1 MYERVRK
8 AEIQVHRLEQ
18 MASKR
23 KKTMTIRSYQ
33 IPRRL
38 RVIAAAIGVAALA
51 CAASAQAEPQ
61 IKSAVNEA
69 NRVTLEGNVRPE
81 VSAANDRGRVADGMR
96 LDGMQLLLQRPAA
109 KEAQFTALIDE
120 LHDPSSKLYHQW
132 LTSDDIARRFSTDPQ
147 DRKTIENWLTSHGF
161 SVDGESNNGM
171 IIPFSGTAGEIASA
185 FHTEIHNLSVNG
197 VRRFANVSDPQIPA
211 AFAPVVAGVVS
222 LHNFP
227 PQMMHEKPTTEAQ
240 RRAAM
245 KGGPRATFTCGSN
258 TCIGV
263 TPSDLATIYNLNPVF
278 NSGVTGKGVSLVV
291 IEDTFVFNKA
301 DWTTF
306 RKKLGL
312 ASFKDGSF
320 TEVAPSGKVKCATPD
335 VNGAEGEAIL
345 DAEWASA
352 AAPNA
357 TIKLAA
363 CADTSTTF
371 GGLLALENI
380 IDGKSPPPVISM
392 SYGECEA
399 GSGAAA
405 NKAFD
410 TIFKQGVAEGVS
422 IFVSSGD
429 NDAAVCDNRGAVPSS
444 SKFGIA
450 VNGWGSSIYDVSV
463 GGTDFAD
470 TFEGTTKNYWSA
482 KNSATYGSAKSYVP
496 EIPWNDSCASALT
509 ALYAKA
515 TGFAGNGQPY
525 GKKGLCNAMVA
536 KGASDDW
543 FLVNIVGGS
552 GGPSACA
559 TGKPASG
566 SPQGGSCKGYAK
578 PAWQKGFLGN
588 PGDQV
593 RDLPDVSLFAADPAV
608 WGHTY
613 LFCDSDG
620 QPPGGCSGAPTNWD
634 ESGGTSFAS
643 PIWAGFQ
650 ALIVQKQKGKPQG
663 NPNPVLYRLAAKE
676 YGKSGDA
683 SCNSTGKKVAS
694 SCIFYDVTAGDDDA
708 VCVSGGLDCY
718 DPAGKAGVLSTNK
731 KKYAPAFST
740 GKGWD
745 FATGIGTVN
754 VANLIKNWP

>member
-1 MYERVRK
+1 
-8 AEIQVHRLEQ
+8 
-18 MASKR
+18 
-23 KKTMTIRSYQ
+23 
-33 IPRRL
+33 
-38 RVIAAAIGVAALA
+38 
-51 CAASAQAEPQ
+51 
-61 IKSAVNEA
+61 
-69 NRVTLEGNVRPE
+69 
-81 VSAANDRGRVADGMR
+81 MR

-109 KEAQFTALIDE
+109 KEAQLTALIDA
-120 LHDPSSKLYHQW
+120 LHDPSSRLYHQW
-132 LTSDDIARRFSTDPQ
+132 LTSDDIARRFGTDPQ

-161 SVDGESNNGM
+161 SVDGESNNGL
-171 IIPFSGTAGEIASA
+171 IISFSGTAGEIASA

-227 PQMMHEKPTTEAQ
+227 PQMMHEKPMTEAQ
-240 RRAAM
+240 RKAAM
-245 KGGPRATFTCGSN
+245 KGHPRATVGCGSN

-263 TPSDLATIYNLNPVF
+263 TPADLAKIYNVNPVF
-278 NSGVTGKGVSLVV
+278 NSGLTGKGVTVVV
-291 IEDTFVFNKA
+291 IEDTFVFNTA

-306 RKKLGL
+306 RKALGL
-312 ASFKDGSF
+312 ASYKNGSF
-320 TEVAPSGKVKCATPD
+320 KEVAPPGNVHCATPD

-357 TIKLAA
+357 AIKLAA

-380 IDGKSPPPVISM
+380 IDGKFPPPVISM

-405 NKAFD
+405 NKAFN

-422 IFVSSGD
+422 IFVSAGD
-429 NDAAVCDNRGAVPSS
+429 NDAAVCDNRGVTPSIS
-444 SKFGIA
+444 QNGIA

-470 TFEGTTKNYWSA
+470 TFEGTTADYWKA
-482 KNSATYGSAKSYVP
+482 KNSGVYETAKSYVP
-496 EIPWNDSCASALT
+496 EIPWNDSCGSALT
-509 ALYAKA
+509 AIYFKA
-515 TGFAGNGQPY
+515 FDLGGNGKTY
-525 GKKGLCNAMVA
+525 GAKGLCNSAA
-536 KGASDDW
+536 NASFW
-543 FLVNIVGGS
+543 LLVDIVGGS

-559 TGKPASG
+559 TGKPANG

-593 RDLPDVSLFAADPAV
+593 RDLPDVSLFAADSSI

-613 LFCDSDG
+613 LFCDSAGSDG
-620 QPPGGCSGAPTNWD
+620 GGCQGAPPNWD
-634 ESGGTSFAS
+634 QSGGTSFAS

-650 ALIVQKQKGKPQG
+650 ALIVEKEKGKPQG
-663 NPNPVLYRLAAKE
+663 NPNPVLYQLAAKE

-683 SCNSTGKKVAS
+683 NCNSTGKKVAS
-694 SCIFYDVTAGDDDA
+694 TCIFYDVTAGDDDA
-708 VCVSGGLDCY
+708 VCKKGALDCY
-718 DPAGKAGVLSTNK
+718 APSGNVGVLSTSK

-740 GKGWD
+740 GIGWD

-754 VANLIKNWP
+754 VANLIKSWP

>member
-1 MYERVRK
+1 MIMKSYK
-8 AEIQVHRLEQ
+8 AQPLVQRLC
-18 MASKR
+18 
-23 KKTMTIRSYQ
+23 TM
-33 IPRRL
+33 
-38 RVIAAAIGVAALA
+38 AAIGVVALT
-51 CAASAQAEPQ
+51 CAVSAQAQPQ
-61 IKSAVNEA
+61 IRGAVNEA

-81 VSAANDRGRVADGMR
+81 VTAANDRGRVADNFR
-96 LDGMQLLLQRPAA
+96 LDGMQLLLQRSPD
-109 KEAQFTALIDE
+109 KEAQLTSLIDQ
-120 LHDPSSKLYHQW
+120 LHDSSSKLYQQW
-132 LTSDDIARRFSTDPQ
+132 LTADDIAQRFGTDPQ
-147 DRKTIENWLTSHGF
+147 DRKTVENWLSSHGF
-161 SVDGESNNGM
+161 SVDSESNNGM
-171 IIPFSGTAGEIASA
+171 IISFSGTAGQIASA
-185 FHTEIHNLSVNG
+185 FHTEIHKLSING
-197 VRRFANVSDPQIPA
+197 IQRFANVSDPQIPA
-211 AFAPVVAGVVS
+211 AFAPVVAGIVS

-227 PQMMHEKPTTEAQ
+227 PQMMHTTPMTEDQ
-240 RRAAM
+240 RNAAM
-245 KGGPRATFTCGSN
+245 KAHPRATFSCGNN

-278 NSGVTGKGVSLVV
+278 NSGVTGKGVTLVV
-291 IEDTFVFNKA
+291 IEDTYVFKPA

-312 ASFKDGSF
+312 AGYKSGSF
-320 TEVAPSGKVKCATPD
+320 TEVAPSGKTSCSKPS

-357 TIKLAA
+357 AIKLAA

-410 TIFKQGVAEGVS
+410 TIFKQGVAEGIS

-429 NDAAVCDNRGAVPSS
+429 NDAAVCDNRNANPSIA
-444 SKFGIA
+444 KYGIE

-470 TFEGTTKNYWSA
+470 TFEGTSKNYWSS
-482 KNSATYGSAKSYVP
+482 KNTSTYGSAKSYVP
-496 EIPWNDSCASALT
+496 EIPWNDSCGSALT
-509 ALYAKA
+509 AAFAKA
-515 TGFAGNGQPY
+515 IGFGGNGKPY
-525 GKKGLCNAMVA
+525 GSKGLCNVA
-536 KGASDDW
+536 FQAGSS
-543 FLVNIVGGS
+543 LVNIVGGS

-578 PAWQKGFLGN
+578 PAWQQGFLGN
-588 PGDQV
+588 PADKV
-593 RDLPDVSLFAADPAV
+593 RDLPDVSLFAADPSV

-620 QPPGGCSGAPTNWD
+620 GGCTGAPTKWD

-650 ALIVQKQKGKPQG
+650 ALIVQKEKGKAQG
-663 NPNPVLYRLAAKE
+663 NPSPELYKLAAKE

-683 SCNSTGKKVAS
+683 KCNSTGKTIATT
-694 SCIFYDVTAGDDDA
+694 CIFYDVTAGDDDA
-708 VCVSGGLDCY
+708 VCEKGGLDCY
-718 DPAGKAGVLSTNK
+718 VPSGQVGVLSTNK

-740 GKGWD
+740 GVGWD

-754 VANLIKNWP
+754 VANLIKNWQ